1 MTYGNFTLE
10 RVLKSFG
17 LALSQGQLFGLAGRA
32 TVGAPVGVPVPPGL
46 RESLDEG
53 LHLALVSE
61 KARSE
66 FIIAPILLAS
76 RKQNQDVFAIYSGQR
91 LDVDPEHGLAGEC
104 DFILT
109 RTPPYPIVRSPVMTM
124 VEAKKQDIEAGFGQ
138 CAAQMVGA
146 HRLNQQEGSDIDT
159 VFGCVTTGEAW
170 HFLKLAQEVL
180 TIDQDRYYIVNVEKI
195 LGVFQAIVQHY
206 HYHQSSL

>member
-1 MTYGNFTLE
+1 
-10 RVLKSFG
+10 
-17 LALSQGQLFGLAGRA
+17 
-32 TVGAPVGVPVPPGL
+32 
-46 RESLDEG
+46 

-76 RKQNQDVFAIYSGQR
+76 RKQNHDVFAIYSGQR
-91 LDVDPEHGLAGEC
+91 LDVDPGQGLADEC

-109 RTPPYPIVRSPVMTM
+109 RTPPYPIVRSPVMTI
-124 VEAKKQDIEAGFGQ
+124 VEAKKQDIESGFGQ

-146 HRLNQQEGSDIDT
+146 HHLNQQEGSESDIDT

-170 HFLKLAQEVL
+170 HFLKLARNTLV
-180 TIDQDRYYIVNVEKI
+180 IDQDRYYIVQVEKI
-195 LGVFQAIVQHY
+195 LGVFRAIVQHY
-206 HYHQSSL
+206 HVQVFNTYDTRPLS